1 VLKAH
6 SRVLEQLMLV
16 GDLLLVAGCW
26 LAAYGIRFHVA
37 GPRSHGTPPVEP
49 YLLMLLPILLVWG
62 IAFRAFDLYRPRRIG
77 SRLSEITDIAKASTM
92 GALVLISIMTFFFR
106 GYDYSYP
113 SPATSSAKCFDSR
126 GDTATTS
133 ATRWWWAAESWR
145 RR

>member
-1 VLKAH
+1 MLKAH

-77 SRLSEITDIAKASTM
+77 SRLSEITDIAKASPR
-92 GALVLISIMTFFFR
+92 ASIAVVEVVGVR
-106 GYDYSYP
+106 L
-113 SPATSSAKCFDSR
+113 
-126 GDTATTS
+126 
-133 ATRWWWAAESWR
+133 
-145 RR
+145 